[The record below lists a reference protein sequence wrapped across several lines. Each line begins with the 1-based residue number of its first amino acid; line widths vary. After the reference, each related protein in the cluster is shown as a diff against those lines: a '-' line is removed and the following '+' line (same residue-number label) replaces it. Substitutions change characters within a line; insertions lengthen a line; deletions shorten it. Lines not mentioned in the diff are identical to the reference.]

1 MRSLGATRTELFIM
15 VVLEGLIIAIIGYV
29 AGILMSRLGIQ
40 ILDSLIQTNYRYD
53 LDVLSGMQE
62 EGFLLIA
69 SLVLGVL
76 AAFLPALN
84 AWRTDIAETLS
95 S

>member
-1 MRSLGATRTELFIM
+1 
-15 VVLEGLIIAIIGYV
+15 
-29 AGILMSRLGIQ
+29 MSRLGIQ

-62 EGFLLIA
+62 EGYLLIA
-69 SLVLGVL
+69 SLILGVL